1 VIVPSDYMV
10 SILKRQNLLK
20 KLDLNQIPNFRN
32 ISARFKNPS
41 YDPDQAHSVP
51 FLWSTCG
58 IGYNKT
64 KIQEK
69 VDSWEILWNPKYANH
84 ILMLDDPR
92 ESFGATLKWRG
103 HSFNATDPR
112 ALLQA
117 RDLLLQQKPL
127 LKAYNSTSFDELL
140 LSGDVWLAHGWSGNI
155 AMVMAQDSN
164 LDYVIP
170 KEGASVSVDNFCISN
185 AATNLLEAYEFIN
198 FMLDAKV
205 GAETTNFSYYP
216 NTNEAAN
223 PYIKPEI
230 LRNRAVYP
238 DPESLTRCEFVSD
251 IGPAAQLLDRYW
263 TEIKSR

>member
-1 VIVPSDYMV
+1 LLEKMESGVAAYDVIVPSDYMV

-170 KEGASVSVDNFCISN
+170 KEGASVSVEISVFPMPLRIFWKLM
-185 AATNLLEAYEFIN
+185 NLLISCSMRKSGRRPQIFPIIRIPMKLPIPTSSPKFCGIARFIPIRR
-198 FMLDAKV
+198 V
-205 GAETTNFSYYP
+205 
-216 NTNEAAN
+216 
-223 PYIKPEI
+223 
-230 LRNRAVYP
+230 
-238 DPESLTRCEFVSD
+238 
-251 IGPAAQLLDRYW
+251 
-263 TEIKSR
+263 